1 MRILFVGAVEFSRHC
16 LSQVLQHWGDVI
28 AVLNPAAQDA
38 RGNSDYCD
46 LAEVARRHDVPL
58 FRFRKIGDPESVA
71 LVRSLEPDVIFVFGL
86 SQLVPPGVL
95 AIPRLGC
102 VGTHPALL
110 PKHRGRHPL
119 IWALVEGLSESGLTF
134 FFLDEGADSGDIL
147 WQKSFPITP
156 DDDAATL
163 YSRIEALASEAI
175 PVILTQLA
183 TGAAPRMP
191 QDHGAATYWRKRTA
205 ADGVIDWSG
214 SATRA
219 FNLVR
224 ALTRPYPGATTVC
237 EGRQLRVWRSRPRD
251 AVKEGAQVPPGCVIG
266 PAGQGVLVQC
276 GEGVLELLEWEGV
289 PTLQPGTQLE
299 GRVA

>member
-1 MRILFVGAVEFSRHC
+1 MRILFAGAVEFSRHC
-16 LSQVLQHWGDVI
+16 LSEVLQHGGEVI
-28 AVLNPAAQDA
+28 AVLNPAAHDA
-38 RGNSDYCD
+38 RSNSDYCD

-71 LVRSLEPDVIFVFGL
+71 LVRSLDPDVIFVFGL
-86 SQLVPPGVL
+86 SQLVPPSVL

-102 VGTHPALL
+102 IGTHPALL

-147 WQKSFPITP
+147 WQKSFPITC
-156 DDDAATL
+156 DDDASTL
-163 YSRIEALASEAI
+163 YSRIKALASEAV

-183 TGAAPRMP
+183 TGTARRIP

-224 ALTRPYPGATTVC
+224 ALTRPYPGATTMC
-237 EGRQLRVWRSRPRD
+237 EGHQISVWRSRPRD
-251 AVKEGAQVPPGCVIG
+251 AVKGWLQVPPGCVIG
-266 PAGQGVLVQC
+266 PASQGLLVQC

-299 GRVA
+299 GRVE